1 MTQLSLFGCQPVHVG
16 CRGFCVMC
24 HVSLAFDASLNDCGA
39 CPGWVEPAPPWAVLG
54 VVEEPATLERAA

>member
-1 MTQLSLFGCQPVHVG
+1 MTQLSLFGCQPVHLG
-16 CRGFCVMC
+16 ARGHCLMC
-24 HVSLAFDASLNDCGA
+24 KASLAATSAWDDCWA